1 MSDIAERPQPD
12 LNAANSDAVPNEE
25 AHGGLVR
32 VYEYGC
38 GRQAVCGMDLALEQ
52 MFRRNEL
59 WNRIVEIDN
68 DVRTKMD
75 AALSAGTQEA
85 ELRILRDQHI
95 VLRAQLAAIRE
106 VRTASK
112 SELAEIRERVK
123 TSAAKLRQ
131 LLAAVKV
138 ARKANAHQ
146 HRSLMRDLDAER
158 LSRVREA
165 LVNAGLY
172 WCSRMEING
181 HYRVARARAM
191 REGRRLQPR
200 VWDGTGSVCVYF
212 QKGLDVSAV
221 FGSNGRLQI
230 DPVSEDAW
238 KSPSRSIRRRAAWT
252 RVRMRIG
259 AEADLSP
266 VWLEFPISMHRPL
279 PEGGEIRWASIVRE
293 RIGLSFRHRLL
304 ITVRLPPPRGDT
316 RPAAAVGVDVGW
328 RITPDGLR
336 VAYWYGT
343 DGTHGELVL
352 PHTDLEAFRQISSLN
367 STIRAAYLDIR
378 SLLQSLIDKEVLPRP
393 VISMVSAAL
402 STSSPQTL
410 VEVFDRWKS
419 NRAQGDEEAYASV
432 SAWLKQH
439 VHLWT
444 WQVNQRDQL
453 IKRRREAYR
462 RFAAQLARQFG
473 SAFLHDIPLQRIT
486 SRPPIVPDAAAAARQ
501 YRFIAAVSILYSTL
515 QHTFERQ
522 GAIAARIKV
531 DAATLT
537 CHACKTVD
545 AWNPAATL
553 THTCSGCGLTWDQDY
568 NAAINVLECGLL
580 AAKGD
585 APANSEPTGS

>member
-1 MSDIAERPQPD
+1 MSDIAEWPRPD
-12 LNAANSDAVPNEE
+12 LNAANSVAVPNEE
-25 AHGGLVR
+25 AHAGLVR

-95 VLRAQLAAIRE
+95 ALRAQLAALRE
-106 VRTASK
+106 ARPASK
-112 SELAEIRERVK
+112 PEIAEMRERVK
-123 TSAAKLRQ
+123 TSAAKIRQ
-131 LLAAVKV
+131 VLDAVKV
-138 ARKANAHQ
+138 ERKTNAQ
-146 HRSLMRDLDAER
+146 RHRALMRDLDAER
-158 LSRVREA
+158 LSRIRLA

-212 QKGLDVSAV
+212 QKGLQVSAV
-221 FGSNGRLQI
+221 FGNNGRLQI

-238 KSPSRSIRRRAAWT
+238 KSPSRSVRRRAAWT

-259 AEADLSP
+259 ALADLSP

-279 PEGGEIRWASIVRE
+279 PDGGEIRWASLVRE
-293 RIGLSFRHRLL
+293 RIGLSFRHRVL
-304 ITVRLPPPRGDT
+304 ITVRLPGPRGDG

-328 RITPDGLR
+328 RITPNGLR

-352 PHTDLEAFRQISSLN
+352 PHSDLEAFRQISSLN
-367 STIRAAYLDIR
+367 STIRGAYLDTR
-378 SLLQSLIDKEVLPRP
+378 SILQSLVDRDALPSP
-393 VISMVSAAL
+393 VTSLVSAAL

-410 VEVFDRWKS
+410 VEIFDSWKS
-419 NRAQGDEEAYASV
+419 NRTPGDGDAYATV

-473 SAFLHDIPLQRIT
+473 SAFLHDIPLQRVT
-486 SRPPIVPDAAAAARQ
+486 SRPPIVPGAAAAARQ
-501 YRFIAAVSILYSTL
+501 YRFIAAVSVLYSTL
-515 QHTFERQ
+515 RHTFERE
-522 GAIAARIKV
+522 GGSAVRIKV
-531 DAATLT
+531 NSATLA
-537 CHACKTVD
+537 CHACRAVD
-545 AWNPAATL
+545 AWNPAVTL
-553 THTCSGCGLTWDQDY
+553 SHTCSSCGLTWDQDY
-568 NAAINVLECGLL
+568 NAAINVLQSGLL
-580 AAKGD
+580 TVKRPVHQSD
-585 APANSEPTGS
+585 